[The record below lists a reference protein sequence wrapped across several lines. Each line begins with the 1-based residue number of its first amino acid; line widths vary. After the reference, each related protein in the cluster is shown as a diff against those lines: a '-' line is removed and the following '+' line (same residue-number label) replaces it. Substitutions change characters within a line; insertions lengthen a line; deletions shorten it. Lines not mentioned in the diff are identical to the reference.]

1 MKGKDMRQKY
11 IISHDGPNNKLVIK
25 EYAIL
30 ETKVKKPISPPLKRG
45 EFTFLCQET
54 YDSKLILSS
63 ISTEPKALIGILRT
77 HNLYPIEPYAAQIA
91 SAVMTLYNSSENGP
105 VELFFDDVELVTV
118 DMETA

>member
-1 MKGKDMRQKY
+1 MHQKY
-11 IISHDGPNNKLVIK
+11 IISRDGPNNKLIIK

-30 ETKVKKPISPPLKRG
+30 ESKVKKLISPLLKRG
-45 EFTFLCQET
+45 EFTLLCQES

-63 ISTEPKALIGILRT
+63 ISNEPKALIGILRT
-77 HNLYPIEPYAAQIA
+77 HNLYPIEPYAAEIA